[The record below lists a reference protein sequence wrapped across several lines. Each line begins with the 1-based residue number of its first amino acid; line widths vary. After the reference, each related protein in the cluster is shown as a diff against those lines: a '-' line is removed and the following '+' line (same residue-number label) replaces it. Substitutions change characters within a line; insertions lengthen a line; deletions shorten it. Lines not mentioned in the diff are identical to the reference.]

1 MMDEAITFIKETCLN
16 ANTIIAVAAL
26 VIASVTSIV
35 SIYQSILS
43 RKQFDLNR
51 EQSILNREHNR
62 LSVKPNLTTAR
73 FEDVLDTEY
82 AIVIDIMNN
91 GLGPAIIKDF
101 KVFYGEDKKP
111 LGSGDDSR
119 ALQAAIE
126 NILKKELPEEC
137 SSKKCGITI
146 NIFTKIYPFPSGESK
161 TLLGI
166 AIDKSF
172 DPTPY
177 RALMNKFHFKFEY
190 ESMYGEKIFPL
201 DTRDDKANR

>member
-26 VIASVTSIV
+26 VIASVTSIA
-35 SIYQSILS
+35 SIYQSYLN
-43 RKQFDLNR
+43 RKQFISN
-51 EQSILNREHNR
+51 QEHNR
-62 LSVKPNLTTAR
+62 LSVQPHLTTAR